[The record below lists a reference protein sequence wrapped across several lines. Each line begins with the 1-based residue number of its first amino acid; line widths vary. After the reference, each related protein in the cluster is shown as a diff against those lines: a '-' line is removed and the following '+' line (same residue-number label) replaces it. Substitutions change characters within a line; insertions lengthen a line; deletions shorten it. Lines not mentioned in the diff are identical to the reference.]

1 MSPTFSRMSSIGGMV
16 PVNSTRTDWPPTK
29 SMPRFSPFTATS
41 AIEMM
46 TRMML
51 MAEATLRSEEHTSEL
66 QSLMRISYAVFCLKK
81 KKKLNTI
88 IHTKQITTNTNN
100 STTQQT
106 DIVHDEQDYRQ

>member
-46 TRMML
+46 TRMIL
-51 MAEATLRSEEHTSEL
+51 MAEATLRSEERRVGKECVSTCRSRWQRYH
-66 QSLMRISYAVFCLKK
+66 KK
-81 KKKLNTI
+81 KKKQKTH
-88 IHTKQITTNTNN
+88 IHVPHDKHKIRKTT
-100 STTQQT
+100 
-106 DIVHDEQDYRQ
+106 